1 MTPSEYEEK
10 VRGLINSYASSLVA
24 VVRAVERQYG
34 KEGKELA
41 RQAFMEI
48 REGRRTPGDPSV
60 DLHEF
65 CDGLDRGCRVTHQWV
80 RVADEPNRVKYNF
93 TKCMWAEAFS
103 SLNATDIGHW
113 FCDTDEP
120 AIKAYNP
127 RLGFRRTKTLMDGD
141 GLCDHEFYVI
151 S

>member
-1 MTPSEYEEK
+1 MMPSEYEEK
-10 VRGLINSYASSLVA
+10 IRGLANSYVSSLVA
-24 VVRAVERQYG
+24 IVRAIERQYG
-34 KEGKELA
+34 REGKELA
-41 RQAFMEI
+41 RRAYLGV
-48 REGRRTPGDPSV
+48 REGRRTPGDPSI

-65 CDGLDRGCRVTHQWV
+65 CDSLDRGCRVTHQWV
-80 RVADEPNRVKYNF
+80 KVVDEPNRVKYNF

-127 RLGFRRTKTLMDGD
+127 RLGFKRTKTLMDGD
-141 GLCDHEFYVI
+141 AFCDHEFYVVY
-151 S
+151 

>member
-1 MTPSEYEEK
+1 MTPKEYEDK
-10 VRGLINSYASSLVA
+10 IRGLANSYVYSLVA
-24 VVRAVERQYG
+24 VVRAVEKQYG

-41 RQAFMEI
+41 RRAYMGN
-48 REGRRTPGDPSV
+48 RETRPKVGDPSA

-65 CDGLDRGCRVTHQWV
+65 CDNLDRGCRVTHQFV
-80 RVADEPNRVKYNF
+80 RVVDEPNRVKYSF

-120 AIKAYNP
+120 SIKAYNP
-127 RLGFRRTKTLMDGD
+127 RLGFKRTKTLMDGD
-141 GLCDHEFYVI
+141 KVCDHEFYVVR
-151 S
+151 